1 MRRLKIL
8 TLAGLLTSS
17 LLAAERP
24 PVASWPFDGSTGA
37 DVIRGFHKFIPG
49 AAGNGLRFDG
59 QTTVVIRAAARTPRV
74 RGAFSVEA
82 WVALQTY
89 PWTWCAVVNQEQDRR
104 AGFFFGINP
113 EGRFGLQVA
122 AEGRWQECR
131 SSAGLPLYSW
141 NHVLGTFDPTAGFRL
156 YLNGKLVGEG
166 SALGPPRFA
175 TEADL
180 WIGRNQTPLGLSEE
194 IRVVA
199 PVAFSFD
206 GIIDEVR
213 IYDAA
218 LGAAEASAAASRL
231 RPAGPAPLRPP
242 VLPSGPKGPGRFG
255 AYYTRL
261 RYAEEWEKPW
271 RVGEAADVVVRFDET
286 PNRLVFWR
294 GTSYIPAWITEN
306 GIWYTNE
313 FYETQVPA
321 MPTSAE
327 PMADKQARFSHP
339 RILESHD
346 ARVVVLWRYAPV
358 SVNYDLVNVDPL
370 TGWGDWVEETYTVY
384 PDGSCVRKIKVWSS
398 KPRID
403 PAEGHEWNNFRQYHE
418 AIVINPP
425 GTRPEDNIRT
435 EALTLA
441 NMKGETHTYS
451 WADGPPGEKA
461 DFDAET
467 LNVLHRISDLDT
479 PGHQWLVRPAGGN
492 ILRVN
497 LKARFSPF
505 VIVDPRNVAIDCYA
519 GEIIRERSIFPWW
532 NHWPVSQ
539 QIRSSGRWALAPD
552 RVSHSSLAHIQSW
565 RPYEETVDGVTM
577 LMLNGLTDKTAEA
590 LVPLARSWLSPPK
603 MDVEGE
609 GYVGEG
615 FDATERAFVIARR
628 GQDGP
633 ARVTVVLQASKDSP
647 AVNPVLRIRRWD
659 SAVPR
664 IEIGGRPVVD
674 GKDVRAGLIP
684 GLEGDDLVLWI
695 RCEST
700 STVRISISASEAAA
714 KGEVR

>member
-1 MRRLKIL
+1 MRRLQIL
-8 TLAGLLTSS
+8 IMAGLLASVAF
-17 LLAAERP
+17 AADRP
-24 PVASWPFDGSTGA
+24 PVASWPFDQGVSG
-37 DVIRGFHKFIPG
+37 DEVRGYHKYVDG
-49 AAGNGLRFDG
+49 VVGRALRFDG
-59 QTTVVIRAAARTPRV
+59 QTTVVVRAAARMPRV
-74 RGAFSVEA
+74 EGAFSVEA
-82 WVALQTY
+82 WVAVQTY
-89 PWTWCAVVNQEQDRR
+89 PWTWCAVVNQEKDRR
-104 AGFFFGINP
+104 AGYFLGIDP

-122 AEGRWQECR
+122 VNGRWEECR

-141 NHVLGTFDPTAGFRL
+141 NHILGMFDPATGFEL
-156 YLNGKLVGEG
+156 FLNGHPAGEKTITG
-166 SALGPPRFA
+166 TPLFA
-175 TEADL
+175 PGAEV

-213 IYDAA
+213 IYDRA
-218 LGAAEASAAASRL
+218 LAPAEASSARPK
-231 RPAGPAPLRPP
+231 PAGSAPLRPP
-242 VLPSGPKGPGRFG
+242 VLPSGPEGPGRFG

-261 RYAEEWEKPW
+261 RYAEEWENPW

-286 PNRLVFWR
+286 PNRLIFWR
-294 GTSYIPAWITEN
+294 GTSYIPAWVTEN

-339 RILESHD
+339 RILETSD

-398 KPRID
+398 KPRVD
-403 PAEGHEWNNFRQYHE
+403 PAEGREWNNFRQYHE
-418 AIVINPP
+418 AIIINPP

-435 EALTLA
+435 QALTLA
-441 NMKGETHTYS
+441 NMKGQTHSYS

-467 LNVLHRISDLDT
+467 LRVLHRISDLDT
-479 PGHQWLVRPAGGN
+479 PGHQWLVRPSGGN

-497 LKARFSPF
+497 LKARYSPY

-565 RPYEETVDGVTM
+565 RPYEETADGVTM

-590 LVPLARSWLSPPK
+590 LVPLASSWLSPPK
-603 MDVEGE
+603 LDVEVE
-609 GYVGEG
+609 AFRSEG
-615 FDATERAFVIARR
+615 FDPTDRTFVIARR
-628 GQDGP
+628 GQSGP
-633 ARVTVVLQASKDSP
+633 VPVTAFLRASKESP
-647 AVNPVLRIRRWD
+647 AVNPVLRLRHWD
-659 SAVPR
+659 APLPR
-664 IEIGGRPVVD
+664 VEIGGRPAPL
-674 GKDVRAGLIP
+674 GKDIRAGLVP

-695 RCEST
+695 RGEWT
-700 STVRISISASEAAA
+700 SPIRISISPPELPARGEA
-714 KGEVR
+714 R